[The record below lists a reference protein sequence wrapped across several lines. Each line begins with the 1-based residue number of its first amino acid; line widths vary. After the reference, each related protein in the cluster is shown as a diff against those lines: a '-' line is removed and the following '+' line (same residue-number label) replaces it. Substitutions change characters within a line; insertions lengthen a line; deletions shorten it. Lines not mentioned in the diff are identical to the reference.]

1 MRRLTAA
8 GIQTAGDLMNS
19 GIFEL
24 MDRLD
29 ASGPEVE
36 ELLDRV
42 ARKCIPRPSTAWDLY
57 QSQLVQRD
65 PLSLEGPV
73 TVESLKYP
81 SLCIGQTHHL
91 LLP

>member
-1 MRRLTAA
+1 
-8 GIQTAGDLMNS
+8 MNS

-36 ELLDRV
+36 ELLDMV
-42 ARKCIPRPSTAWDLY
+42 ARKCTPRSSTAWDLY

-65 PLSLEGPV
+65 PLSLEGPI
-73 TVESLKYP
+73 ESLKYP
-81 SLCIGQTHHL
+81 SLCIGKIFSQSYFRRF
-91 LLP
+91 PP